1 MKNIRLALFASGT
14 GSNALNII
22 DHFAGHSCVE
32 VAFVLTNRADAL
44 VGEKC
49 RLRGVKTIILNN
61 ELVAEA
67 DVLFKI
73 CEEHKIDFIVLAGYL
88 RLIPAELIEK
98 YEERILNIHPSL
110 LPKFGGKG
118 MFGSRIHEAV
128 ISSGSKESGISIHYV
143 NKNFDEGR
151 IIAQFGC
158 KVEST
163 DTAETLGAKIK
174 LLEQVYFPFVIQE
187 TVTSCIHD

>member
-1 MKNIRLALFASGT
+1 
-14 GSNALNII
+14 
-22 DHFAGHSCVE
+22 
-32 VAFVLTNRADAL
+32 
-44 VGEKC
+44 
-49 RLRGVKTIILNN
+49 LNN